1 MLSVP
6 AVASWVENREK
17 VVALYAL
24 GEQKKNWL
32 WKIVCCVVSFRYFCR
47 LEAGASVCSKLGFI
61 NLELRKLFGEKMARF
76 SMQFDGGFCAGVF
89 AKNPEE
95 IY

>member
-24 GEQKKNWL
+24 GEQKKTGFGKL
-32 WKIVCCVVSFRYFCR
+32 CVVLFRFVCSADWR
-47 LEAGASVCSKLGFI
+47 LE
-61 NLELRKLFGEKMARF
+61 
-76 SMQFDGGFCAGVF
+76 QVF
-89 AKNPEE
+89 VLNWVS
-95 IY
+95 